1 MNTNK
6 IEKSSVPEIA
16 GDKWLEHW
24 VEICEE
30 DFASIEV
37 DDFILID

>member
-1 MNTNK
+1 MNTP
-6 IEKSSVPEIA
+6 ITEKSNIPEIA
-16 GDKWLEHW
+16 GDPWLEHW
-24 VEICEE
+24 VEIIED